1 MITNYDDR
9 NQIQTPEREPR
20 KDSPE
25 PPVPRKPRD
34 EPVQNNVH
42 EVFKKNPS
50 LDFKSTTLGAGFHGG
65 RTGRR
70 GAKLVGWS
78 YMAALVDALIL
89 VAVTCLFV
97 ILFSWI
103 AKSIFGS
110 AMGSIIQIKM
120 GKNNGISF
128 FAEIYFLMVW
138 IYLIG
143 TRSAMGFT
151 VGEWAFDLRLGQPHQ
166 KLTSKYVWRVLL
178 RSTLVLATGVVVLP
192 ALSMLF
198 RVDVPGFITGLRL
211 FSLK

>member
-1 MITNYDDR
+1 MINTDHEK
-9 NQIQTPEREPR
+9 NQIQTPESGPS
-20 KDSPE
+20 KNSPE
-25 PPVPRKPRD
+25 IPVPRNPKNKP
-34 EPVQNNVH
+34 PLNQVY
-42 EVFKKNPS
+42 EVFKKTPG
-50 LDFKSTTLGAGFHGG
+50 LEFKSAGIGAGFHGG

-97 ILFSWI
+97 FLFSWT
-103 AKSIFGS
+103 AKSFFGS

-120 GKNNGISF
+120 GKNSGISF

-138 IYLIG
+138 VYLIAM
-143 TRSAMGFT
+143 RSAMGFT
-151 VGEWAFDLRLGQPHQ
+151 IGEWALDLRLGQPHQ
-166 KLTSKYVWRVLL
+166 KLTSKYVWRVLF

-192 ALSMLF
+192 ALSLLF